1 MNQDYNTNGSNQRV
15 LLNQYDQLSQ
25 YHQHPLAHLHLL
37 LPPSATQSVVGSTNN
52 QYQQTL
58 NYAAVQSIAKKD
70 QSQPI
75 ANSTN
80 GNYSPIATNKKF
92 NPISTKNAQQ
102 GQQQQPIVPSSF
114 YPNSNTNLVQS
125 YPNHYGYQQLANQFS
140 QYTNI
145 QQDLNSNN
153 SSSLTH
159 QNQQLN
165 NYENNLIKSYENLKS
180 TSSSPS
186 TKLSKLIVF
195 ISILF
200 L

>member
-37 LPPSATQSVVGSTNN
+37 LPQTATQSVVGSTNN

-58 NYAAVQSIAKKD
+58 NYATVQSIAKKD

-75 ANSTN
+75 VNSTN
-80 GNYSPIATNKKF
+80 GNCSPIASSKKF
-92 NPISTKNAQQ
+92 NPVSTNNAQQ
-102 GQQQQPIVPSSF
+102 GHQQQQQPNVPSSF
-114 YPNSNTNLVQS
+114 YPNSNSNTNLVQS

-145 QQDLNSNN
+145 QQDNN
-153 SSSLTH
+153 SSLTH